1 MIENGIARLHRAQS
15 QLLGYDMHQN
25 HRSWYT
31 GLIINGGHNLI
42 FVLYLAF
49 FYRPAN
55 LDRLVLQ
62 EYFLLGGHAW
72 INDYQVLV
80 TVVFVSRDIELIAAL
95 WQFCREDTVFVGNAL
110 GYQRQCRRVTQY
122 HLSTSHM
129 WLIIGVVGKFIRHIN
144 VQNAFLL

>member
-62 EYFLLGGHAW
+62 EYFLLGGQARV
-72 INDYQVLV
+72 NDYKILV
-80 TVVFVSRDIELIAAL
+80 TVMLVGSNVQLITAL
-95 WQFCREDTVFVGNAL
+95 WQFCREDAVFVGNTL
-110 GYQRQCRRVTQY
+110 GYQRQRRRITQY

-129 WLIIGVVGKFIRHIN
+129 WLIIGIVGKLIRHIN